1 MEIAKSYCDIEQ
13 ARLLTLKAA
22 DAIDRHGARNA
33 KDLIGAIKVVAPK
46 MAQTVADRAIQ
57 IFGGMG
63 VSDDVPLAEILA
75 TQRFIRLADGPD
87 EVHASQ
93 LGKFKIAQYA
103 KPGAGW
109 NNISET

>member
-1 MEIAKSYCDIEQ
+1 MELVAGGIRNEQ
-13 ARLLTLKAA
+13 SSRVGRGINEAVT
-22 DAIDRHGARNA
+22 
-33 KDLIGAIKVVAPK
+33 
-46 MAQTVADRAIQ
+46 
-57 IFGGMG
+57 
-63 VSDDVPLAEILA
+63 SDDVPLAEILA

-87 EVHASQ
+87 EAHAYQ

>member
-1 MEIAKSYCDIEQ
+1 
-13 ARLLTLKAA
+13 
-22 DAIDRHGARNA
+22 
-33 KDLIGAIKVVAPK
+33 
-46 MAQTVADRAIQ
+46 
-57 IFGGMG
+57 